1 VPASSQRRA
10 LGALFLVLTAVFA
23 GVAATAASAAAAATA
38 PAGIWVVAGAA
49 AVLAA
54 WMGSL
59 SWQMLRPRN

>member
-1 VPASSQRRA
+1 MPARSQHRA
-10 LGALFLVLTAVFA
+10 LGALFLLLAAVFA
-23 GVAATAASAAAAATA
+23 GVAATAASAAASSTA